1 MVKDINKLSTEE
13 SLAELMNVK
22 GIGMK
27 VASCILL
34 FGYKRLDVFPID
46 TWVRQYMVSH
56 YDVVDNQKEIESIIL
71 SQEKNN
77 VLVIGCWTERNSLKI
92 RSWHNLTLVL

>member
-56 YDVVDNQKEIESIIL
+56 YDVVDNQKEIEKFT
-71 SQEKNN
+71 KNKFREYSG
-77 VLVIGCWTERNSLKI
+77 LVIQYMFHSQRNI
-92 RSWHNLTLVL
+92 